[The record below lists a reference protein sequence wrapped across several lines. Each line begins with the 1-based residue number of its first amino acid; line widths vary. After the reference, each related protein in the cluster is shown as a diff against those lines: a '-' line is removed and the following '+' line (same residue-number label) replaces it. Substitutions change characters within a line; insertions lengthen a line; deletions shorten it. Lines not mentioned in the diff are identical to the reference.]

1 VIGSTFNPNTKKGYI
16 VNTLTNALGG
26 AKWQKK

>member
-16 VNTLTNALGG
+16 VNTLTHALGG
-26 AKWQKK
+26 IKW